1 MDYLFSVV
9 TVGQLRK
16 HKEALDFAIA
26 AETLAPSNSEIG
38 RTMESIREELAAGW
52 WQFIV
57 LSMSQ
62 FFFFYLRGANFINCK
77 DAWYEYLNMQIL
89 VGAIFY
95 MLDIVKMRASTLSFS
110 LLNQDARMCTC
121 NACL

>member
-1 MDYLFSVV
+1 MDYLFSIV

-52 WQFIV
+52 WQFIM
-57 LSMSQ
+57 LFMSQ
-62 FFFFYLRGANFINCK
+62 FFLFIYVVQTPSI
-77 DAWYEYLNMQIL
+77 ARTL
-89 VGAIFY
+89 GT
-95 MLDIVKMRASTLSFS
+95 ST
-110 LLNQDARMCTC
+110 
-121 NACL
+121 